1 MKVIQII
8 SQDFYLL
15 TILVKVMAQYTI
27 AGYSINLRD
36 RLGKGGYGTV
46 YKAKDNTGTI
56 VAAKE
61 IDKIKD
67 LSSKAALRELENAH
81 KQKQLDHKNI
91 AKILDIYKDDE
102 QIWLFIEFCNGGDLN
117 DYAKTHF
124 EEFSSRRI
132 SLMKQIADGL
142 VFLHS
147 NRIAHRDMKPENI
160 LIQNQASEEGITV
173 KLTDFGVAKFI
184 PLNAKSSAMYTNL
197 GTHIYKAPDFW
208 NSTDGQIEYHKNID
222 VYAMGLTFLAMV
234 QSR

>member
-1 MKVIQII
+1 
-8 SQDFYLL
+8 
-15 TILVKVMAQYTI
+15 MAQYSI
-27 AGYSINLRD
+27 AGYTINLRD

-46 YKAKDNTGTI
+46 YKARDNNGAI

-81 KQKQLDHKNI
+81 KQKQLNHGNI
-91 AKILDIYKDDE
+91 VKILDIYKDDE

-117 DYAKTHF
+117 DYAKNNF
-124 EEFSSRRI
+124 AEFNAKKI

-142 VFLHS
+142 QFLHS

-160 LIQNQASEEGITV
+160 LLQHQASEEPITV

-197 GTHIYKAPDFW
+197 GTHTYKAPDFW
-208 NSTDGQIEYHKNID
+208 NSTDGQIKYHKNID
-222 VYAMGLTFLAMV
+222 VYALGLTFLAML